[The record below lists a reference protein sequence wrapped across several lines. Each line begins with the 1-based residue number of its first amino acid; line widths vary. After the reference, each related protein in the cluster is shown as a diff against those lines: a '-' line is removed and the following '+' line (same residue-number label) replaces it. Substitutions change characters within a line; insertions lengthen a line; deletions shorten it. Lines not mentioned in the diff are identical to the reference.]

1 VSGSARIQTIDA
13 VALLAAALRQFGEES
28 GTALIDLDM
37 EVNRAMEWIQHE
49 RRDYWENQ
57 VRRAW
62 EQIDE
67 ARAELERCMRNAV
80 AGQRPSC
87 YEEKKALDRAKRRQ
101 RVAEEKVEAV
111 RRWSHTADRESLH
124 YRVAGGQ
131 FSGWLQAE
139 LPQAVAVLE
148 RMQTALEAYV
158 SGPAP
163 AGGSSTGE
171 SPASEPSAETPGEAA
186 PPGTTPAAEG
196 GPAS

>member
-1 VSGSARIQTIDA
+1 MSGSARIQTIDA

-57 VRRAW
+57 VRLAW
-62 EQIDE
+62 EKIDE

-101 RVAEEKVEAV
+101 RVAEEKVEMV

-131 FSGWLQAE
+131 LAGWLQAE
-139 LPQAVAVLE
+139 LPQAIAVLE

-163 AGGSSTGE
+163 AGGSSGGE
-171 SPASEPSAETPGEAA
+171 SPASEPSAEAPGEAA
-186 PPGTTPAAEG
+186 PPGSTPAAEG